1 MAIRGDGDLIIQCG
15 SDFADWGDQMSTL
28 LTNIN
33 GAVTTLQETW
43 ESVASNTF
51 RDMVTEAMPH
61 LQSLADFMS
70 TNSEGL
76 VAYGND
82 LNYMANTYYV
92 TAG

>member
-1 MAIRGDGDLIIQCG
+1 MAIRGDGDLIIQTG
-15 SDFADWGDQMSTL
+15 SDFAEWGEQMSAL
-28 LTNIN
+28 LTAIN
-33 GAVTTLQETW
+33 GAVVTLQETW
-43 ESVASNTF
+43 ESVSSNTF

-61 LQSLADFMS
+61 LQNLSDFMV

>member
-1 MAIRGDGDLIIQCG
+1 MSDLLNSI
-15 SDFADWGDQMSTL
+15 T
-28 LTNIN
+28 

-43 ESVASNTF
+43 ESVSSNTF

-61 LQSLADFMS
+61 LQNLSEFMG

-76 VAYGND
+76 IQYGND
-82 LNYMANTYYV
+82 LNYMANTHYV

>member
-1 MAIRGDGDLIIQCG
+1 MAIRGDGDLIIQTG
-15 SDFADWGDQMSTL
+15 TNFAEWGDQMSTL
-28 LTNIN
+28 LGAIN
-33 GAVTTLQETW
+33 GAVVTLQETW
-43 ESVASNTF
+43 ESVSSNTF

-61 LQSLADFMS
+61 LQNLSDFMV

-92 TAG
+92 SAG

>member
-1 MAIRGDGDLIIQCG
+1 MAIRGDGDLIIQAG
-15 SDFADWGDQMSTL
+15 GNFSDWGDQMTTL
-28 LTNIN
+28 LAAID
-33 GAVTTLQETW
+33 GAVATLQETW

-61 LQSLADFMS
+61 LQNLSDFML
-70 TNSEGL
+70 TNSDGL
-76 VAYGND
+76 VQYGND

>member
-1 MAIRGDGDLIIQCG
+1 MAIRGDGDLIIETG
-15 SDFADWGDQMSTL
+15 GNFSTWGDEMSTL

-33 GAVTTLQETW
+33 AAVTTLQETW

-51 RDMVTEAMPH
+51 RDLVTEAMPH
-61 LQSLADFMS
+61 LQSLSDFMV

-76 VAYGND
+76 VQYGND